1 MIIIRSDFFIFL
13 SSLVPTVESR
23 LSNDFQHA
31 LKDRKER
38 ALIRLCN
45 S

>member
-1 MIIIRSDFFIFL
+1 MCDFFIFL
-13 SSLVPTVESR
+13 SSFVPTVESL
-23 LSNDFQHA
+23 LSNDYRHA

-38 ALIRLCN
+38 ALIRLSN